1 MNIHPARIS
10 RSLPSSLLACI
21 LCASLLIGATSFA
34 APAVV
39 TGAFGYQLG
48 DAFDLDSTTITAREH
63 LPGTGLILA
72 TVTPPIPNQI
82 FYKYMLRV
90 TRDTHRICTIYASA
104 SPPGDAAWDL
114 FNNLKQLLTTKYGPS
129 TGRGWGLHASDLIL
143 IFGTGDRTISL
154 SCNPGSI
161 FDRVTI
167 SYDDLTLE
175 KQAGDKAAGKMLQHI
190 NNNGL

>member
-1 MNIHPARIS
+1 MKPIENS
-10 RSLPSSLLACI
+10 RLTSASILAVI
-21 LCASLLIGATSFA
+21 LCASILICHTCLA
-34 APAVV
+34 APAQV

-48 DAFDLDSTTITAREH
+48 NAFDLDSTTIAARER

-82 FYKYMLRV
+82 FTKYMLRV
-90 TRDTHRICTIYASA
+90 TRDGHRICTIYASA

-114 FNNLKQLLTTKYGPS
+114 FNNLKQLLTAKYGPPS
-129 TGRGWGLHASDLIL
+129 GRGWGLHASDLIL
-143 IFGTGDRTISL
+143 IFGFGDRTISL

-161 FDRVTI
+161 VDRVTI
-167 SYDDLTLE
+167 SYDDLNLE
-175 KQAGDKAAGKMLQHI
+175 KQAGEKASGKMLQNI